1 MDAHLILIVYLVKHV
16 IRKQDVAKGG
26 WWTYVIAANRLD
38 MMVLVQ
44 APITVHVIKVV
55 HHTNRADIRIPPMP
69 SRHITPTVVHIL
81 QHVQHTV
88 TPAAIHRV

>member
-1 MDAHLILIVYLVKHV
+1 MITYVM
-16 IRKQDVAKGG
+16 RKQDVAKRG
-26 WWTYVIAANRLD
+26 WWNYVIAHRLD
-38 MMVLVQ
+38 MMVFVQ
-44 APITVHVIKVV
+44 VPITVHVIKVV

-69 SRHITPTVVHIL
+69 ARHIIQTVVHIL